1 MQSQSPAAPCNW
13 FQDNFRAPESMDPL
27 VVEDELEF
35 FGIDLHQMIAD
46 YDEIVATNNPEPPK
60 TLKESINMTV
70 RRNPNALNLVQ
81 EFV

>member
-1 MQSQSPAAPCNW
+1 
-13 FQDNFRAPESMDPL
+13 MDPL

-70 RRNPNALNLVQ
+70 RRNTNALNSLNITKYQ
-81 EFV
+81 HNSLKLKHYSLRFLT